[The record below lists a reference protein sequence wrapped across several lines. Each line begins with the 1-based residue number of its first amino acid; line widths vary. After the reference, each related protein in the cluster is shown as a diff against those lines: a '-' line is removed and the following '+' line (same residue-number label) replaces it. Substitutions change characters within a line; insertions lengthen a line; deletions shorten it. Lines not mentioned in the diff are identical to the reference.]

1 MATFTVTTNP
11 MIIPAPALTA
21 TTTIVMAAGFQ
32 NRPILAKR
40 IEWFKPISTNDT
52 ISIQDVGGNVI
63 NQGSCEV
70 ASQSQILWTG
80 PQKLTL
86 PGKATQTAGSWQVVN
101 AYATASTAS
110 LIVWF

>member
-1 MATFTVTTNP
+1 MATFTPTTNP

-21 TTTIVMAAGFQ
+21 TTTIILT
-32 NRPILAKR
+32 RPVLAKR
-40 IEWFKPISTNDT
+40 IEWLTPITIGDT
-52 ISIQDVGGNVI
+52 IKITDTGGNVI
-63 NQGSCEV
+63 NQGTCEV

-86 PGKATQTAGSWQVVN
+86 PGKATQTAGSWQVIN
-101 AYATASTAS
+101 AYNAASTSS

>member
-1 MATFTVTTNP
+1 MATFTATTNP

-21 TTTIVMAAGFQ
+21 TTTIILS
-32 NRPILAKR
+32 RPIMAKR
-40 IEWFKPISTNDT
+40 IEWFVPITIGDT
-52 ISIQDVGGNVI
+52 IQIQDIGGNVI
-63 NQGSCEV
+63 NKGVCEV

-86 PGKATQTAGSWQVVN
+86 PGKAATTSSWQVVN
-101 AYATASTAS
+101 AYNAASSAA

>member
-1 MATFTVTTNP
+1 MATFTPTTNP

-21 TTTIVMAAGFQ
+21 TTTIILS
-32 NRPILAKR
+32 RPILAKR

-52 ISIQDVGGNVI
+52 ISIQDVGGNVL

-86 PGKATQTAGSWQVVN
+86 PGKSGTTSSWQVVN

-110 LIVWF
+110 LIIWY

>member
-1 MATFTVTTNP
+1 MATFTPSTNP

-21 TTTIVMAAGFQ
+21 TTTVVLS
-32 NRPILAKR
+32 RPILAKR
-40 IEWFKPISTNDT
+40 IEWLAPITVGDT
-52 ISIQDVGGNVI
+52 IKITDTGGNIIAEGV
-63 NQGSCEV
+63 CEV

-86 PGKATQTAGSWQVVN
+86 PGKAGTTASWQVIN
-101 AYATASTAS
+101 AYSAASSAA